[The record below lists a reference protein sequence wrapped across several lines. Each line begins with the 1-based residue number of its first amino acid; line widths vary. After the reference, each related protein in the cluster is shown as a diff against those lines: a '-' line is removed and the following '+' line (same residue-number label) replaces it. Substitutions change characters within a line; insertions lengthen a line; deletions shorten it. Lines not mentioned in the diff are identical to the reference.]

1 MTHVPVEELES
12 VALGEPTAL
21 SAEEIATHVAQCG
34 DCARELA
41 WLRAEKALL
50 ARRPAAPTAH
60 LWPAVAARLR
70 HPRRRARWAFRT
82 GAAIGA
88 AAAAAAVLVAVLRP
102 APPAVVPGLPQPQQ
116 QAARKPRPQVTI
128 DPKTLAAL
136 DRAEADYRNAA
147 KVLEAEY
154 DRLRP
159 ALDPDLARRW
169 DETLTRARAQLGESR
184 AVAADDV
191 NARMRVLDGYAG
203 YLRSLR
209 DVVQESEEASP

>member
-1 MTHVPVEELES
+1 MTHVPLEDLEA
-12 VALGEPTAL
+12 VALGESPEQSPAGIE
-21 SAEEIATHVAQCG
+21 AHVAQCL

-41 WLRAEKALL
+41 WLRAERALL
-50 ARRPAAPTAH
+50 ARRPSPATAH

-70 HPRRRARWAFRT
+70 HPRRRPHWAVRVAAAA
-82 GAAIGA
+82 GAV
-88 AAAAAAVLVAVLRP
+88 AAAAAVLLAVLRP
-102 APPAVVPGLPQPQQ
+102 GRAPIPAPPQGPQQ
-116 QAARKPRPQVTI
+116 VARPERVRAPI

-147 KVLEAEY
+147 QVLEAEY

-159 ALDPDLARRW
+159 RLDPDLARRW
-169 DETLTRARAQLGESR
+169 DETLTRARTQLGESR

-191 NARMRVLDGYAG
+191 NVRMRVLDGYAG

-209 DVVQESEEASP
+209 DVVQESEEANP

>member
-1 MTHVPVEELES
+1 MTHLSVEELEAI
-12 VALGEPTAL
+12 ALGDLAGDRATGIE
-21 SAEEIATHVAQCG
+21 THVSQCG
-34 DCARELA
+34 ECARELA

-50 ARRPAAPTAH
+50 ARRPPPQTAH
-60 LWPAVAARLR
+60 LWPQIAAQLR
-70 HPRRRARWAFRT
+70 HPRRRPHWAWRVAVAA
-82 GAAIGA
+82 GAGA
-88 AAAAAAVLVAVLRP
+88 AAAAILLAVLRP
-102 APPAVVPGLPQPQQ
+102 RPMPFAPPQQPPVAQ
-116 QAARKPRPQVTI
+116 RERPRPAI

-159 ALDPDLARRW
+159 GLDPDLARRW
-169 DETLTRARAQLGESR
+169 DETLTRARTQLGESR

-191 NARMRVLDGYAG
+191 NVRMRVLDGYAG

-209 DVVQESEEASP
+209 DVVQEFEEANP

>member
-1 MTHVPVEELES
+1 MTHVPVEDLEA
-12 VALGEPTAL
+12 VALGERP
-21 SAEEIATHVAQCG
+21 SRSPVEIATHVAGCA

-50 ARRPAAPTAH
+50 ARRPSPPTAH

-70 HPRRRARWAFRT
+70 HPRRRPHWALRAVL
-82 GAAIGA
+82 AAGA
-88 AAAAAAVLVAVLRP
+88 AAAAAAVLVAVFRPGRAPVP
-102 APPAVVPGLPQPQQ
+102 APPPQREQ
-116 QAARKPRPQVTI
+116 QAARPERPRAII

-154 DRLRP
+154 ERLRP
-159 ALDPDLARRW
+159 RLDPDLARRW
-169 DETLTRARAQLGESR
+169 DETLTRARTQLGESR

-191 NARMRVLDGYAG
+191 NVRMRVLDGYAG

-209 DVVQESEEASP
+209 DVVQESEEANP